1 MTAKSETQRN
11 SNAIHHHY
19 TFTSPLYAI
28 FLYCLS
34 LDRIVTEN
42 KRSAYFHKSDQ
53 VKVAQNYIPLCIKM
67 SDSEIQKEIE
77 NGGGGGG
84 FDFSQPA
91 ASANT
96 VAVKSG
102 KSMMK
107 PRDFVNLL
115 KKRSDVQSIEQ
126 RRESFLEE
134 CCASNT
140 VVDLDI
146 RAFDIT
152 EDFSQ
157 QDRDHA
163 IDELCEVFRRPEL
176 ILKRLSFVEP
186 APAFRNLTNDLRA
199 EETQGVDPQ
208 TFALQTILDVEK
220 ALLKT
225 SSSST
230 SDGYVLLDG
239 DDSESSGGSDFSL
252 IFQTSY
258 TIVQRDDAG
267 NAEIFAVNFP
277 RALKDQSFARRL
289 IELEKEIARARLNV
303 ESQMLRANHVD
314 ERTPKDMVSILRDQI
329 RQQLAGPL
337 QDQFFSL
344 SLKRNLLNII
354 DEIVNLSPG
363 SSLEAATVKT
373 ESIIPRRQKQTP
385 APNSD
390 SIFRSSVDA
399 KFAKVTLRSTAK
411 EKERFKHALDVLVYF
426 LQTKSLIALYQFHQ
440 PQRKWE

>member
-1 MTAKSETQRN
+1 
-11 SNAIHHHY
+11 
-19 TFTSPLYAI
+19 
-28 FLYCLS
+28 
-34 LDRIVTEN
+34 
-42 KRSAYFHKSDQ
+42 
-53 VKVAQNYIPLCIKM
+53 
-67 SDSEIQKEIE
+67 
-77 NGGGGGG
+77 
-84 FDFSQPA
+84 
-91 ASANT
+91 
-96 VAVKSG
+96 
-102 KSMMK
+102 
-107 PRDFVNLL
+107 
-115 KKRSDVQSIEQ
+115 
-126 RRESFLEE
+126 
-134 CCASNT
+134 

-199 EETQGVDPQ
+199 EEAQGVDPQ

-277 RALKDQSFARRL
+277 RAVKDQSCARRL
-289 IELEKEIARARLNV
+289 IELEKEIARARLNF

-363 SSLEAATVKT
+363 SSFEAATVKT

-399 KFAKVTLRSTAK
+399 KFA
-411 EKERFKHALDVLVYF
+411 
-426 LQTKSLIALYQFHQ
+426 
-440 PQRKWE
+440 